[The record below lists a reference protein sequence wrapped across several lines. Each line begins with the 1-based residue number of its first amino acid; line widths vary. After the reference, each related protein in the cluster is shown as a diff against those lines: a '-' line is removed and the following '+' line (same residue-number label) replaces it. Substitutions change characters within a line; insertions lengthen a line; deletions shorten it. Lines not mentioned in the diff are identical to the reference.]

1 MRVSTTT
8 RLTSSLAML
17 ATWVL
22 LVSFPLVAHAVMPVD
37 RVVAVVNNEV
47 VTALELRDRVLA
59 AQGQLRQR
67 GIEAPPLEIL
77 EQQVLER
84 IILERAQLQLAAE
97 TGLRVDEAT
106 VDRAI
111 QSIARNNDLSEDELR
126 AVLAEDGIPWVRFR
140 DQIRTEITLTRLR
153 EREIESQIVVTEA
166 EIDNFITNN
175 PDAFSGEE
183 LFVAHVLIRMPEAP
197 SPAELARYMAR
208 AEELLGRHAAGE
220 DFAQLAAAYS
230 DAPDATQGGA
240 LGWRSIDR
248 LPALFAD
255 VVRSLRPG
263 QVSPVLR
270 SAAGLHLVKLVAV
283 RGGELGGGLDE
294 MEQTRARH
302 ILIRTTEV
310 LSDVDAEARLLG
322 LRERMVRGGERF
334 EELAR
339 IHSDDLSAARGG
351 DLGWIYPG
359 DTVPEFERAMDALEI
374 GEISLPV
381 RSPFGWH
388 LIEVVERRV
397 QDVSDERI
405 RAATRNALRERKA
418 DEAYEAWLRELR
430 DSTFVDYR
438 LDADF

>member
-1 MRVSTTT
+1 MRILSHIK
-8 RLTSSLAML
+8 LTAFLA
-17 ATWVL
+17 AAAACL
-22 LVSFPLVAHAVMPVD
+22 LLPAQAIAQRAVPVD

-47 VTALELRDRVLA
+47 VTALELRERVQA
-59 AQGQLRQR
+59 AMRQLQQR
-67 GIEAPPLEIL
+67 GIEAPPREVLE
-77 EQQVLER
+77 EQVLER
-84 IILERAQLQLAAE
+84 MIIERAQLQLAAE
-97 TGLRVDEAT
+97 TGLRLDEAT

-111 QSIARNNDLSEDELR
+111 ASIARNNNLTEDELR
-126 AVLAEDGIPWVRFR
+126 AVLANDGISWARFR
-140 DQIRTEITLTRLR
+140 EEIRTELTITRLR
-153 EREIESQIVVTEA
+153 EREVESQIVVTEA

-197 SPAELARYMAR
+197 SQADLARYMAR
-208 AEELLGRHAAGE
+208 AEEVLARHAAGE

-230 DAPDATQGGA
+230 DAPDSTQGGG
-240 LGWRSIDR
+240 LGWRSRDR
-248 LPALFAD
+248 LPGLFAD
-255 VVRSLRPG
+255 AVRTLRPG
-263 QVSPVLR
+263 EVSSVLR
-270 SAAGLHLVKLVAV
+270 SPAGLHIVKFVAA
-283 RGGELGGGLDE
+283 RGGELAGGVDE

-310 LSDVDAEARLLG
+310 LSDADAEARLLG
-322 LRERMVRGGERF
+322 LRERMVQGGERF

-339 IHSDDLSAARGG
+339 VHSDDLSAARGG

-359 DTVPEFERAMDALEI
+359 DTVPEFERAMDALAP
-374 GEISLPV
+374 GEISQPV

-397 QDVSDERI
+397 QDVSDERM

-438 LDADF
+438 LETDF

>member
-1 MRVSTTT
+1 MRILSHIK
-8 RLTSSLAML
+8 LTAFLA
-17 ATWVL
+17 ASAACL
-22 LVSFPLVAHAVMPVD
+22 LLPAQAIAQRAVPVD

-47 VTALELRDRVLA
+47 VTALELRERVQA
-59 AQGQLRQR
+59 AMRQLQQR
-67 GIEAPPLEIL
+67 GIEAPPREVLE
-77 EQQVLER
+77 EQVLER
-84 IILERAQLQLAAE
+84 MIIERAQLQLAAE
-97 TGLRVDEAT
+97 TGLRLDEAT

-111 QSIARNNDLSEDELR
+111 ASIARNNNLTEDELR
-126 AVLAEDGIPWVRFR
+126 AVLANDGISWARFR
-140 DQIRTEITLTRLR
+140 EEIRTELTITRLR
-153 EREIESQIVVTEA
+153 EREVESQIVVTEA

-197 SPAELARYMAR
+197 SQADLARYMAR
-208 AEELLGRHAAGE
+208 AEEVLARHAAGE

-230 DAPDATQGGA
+230 DAPDSTQGGG
-240 LGWRSIDR
+240 LGWRSRDR
-248 LPALFAD
+248 LPGLFAD
-255 VVRSLRPG
+255 AVRTLRPG
-263 QVSPVLR
+263 EVSSVLR
-270 SAAGLHLVKLVAV
+270 SPAGLHIVKFVAA
-283 RGGELGGGLDE
+283 RGGELAGGVDE

-310 LSDVDAEARLLG
+310 LSDADAEARLLG
-322 LRERMVRGGERF
+322 LRERMVQGGERF

-339 IHSDDLSAARGG
+339 VHSDDLSAARGG

-359 DTVPEFERAMDALEI
+359 DTVPEFERAMDALAP
-374 GEISLPV
+374 GEISQPV

-397 QDVSDERI
+397 QDVSDERM

-438 LDADF
+438 LETDF

>member
-1 MRVSTTT
+1 MRILSHIK
-8 RLTSSLAML
+8 LTAVLA
-17 ATWVL
+17 AAAACL
-22 LVSFPLVAHAVMPVD
+22 LLPAQAVAQRAVPVD

-47 VTALELRDRVLA
+47 VTALELRERVEA
-59 AQGQLRQR
+59 AIRQLQQR
-67 GIEAPPLEIL
+67 GIEAPPLEVL
-77 EQQVLER
+77 EEQVLER
-84 IILERAQLQLAAE
+84 MIIERAQLQLAAE
-97 TGLRVDEAT
+97 TGLRLDEAT

-111 QSIARNNDLSEDELR
+111 ASIARNNNLTEEELR
-126 AVLAEDGIPWVRFR
+126 AVLVEDGISWARFR
-140 DQIRTEITLTRLR
+140 EEIRTELTITRLR
-153 EREIESQIVVTEA
+153 EREVESQIVVTEA

-197 SPAELARYMAR
+197 SQADLARYMAR
-208 AEELLGRHAAGE
+208 AEEVLSRHAAGE

-230 DAPDATQGGA
+230 DAPDSTQGGG
-240 LGWRSIDR
+240 LGWRSRDR
-248 LPALFAD
+248 LPGLFAEA
-255 VVRSLRPG
+255 VRTLRPG
-263 QVSPVLR
+263 EVSPVLR
-270 SAAGLHLVKLVAV
+270 SPAGLHIVKFVAV
-283 RGGELGGGLDE
+283 RGGELAGGADE

-310 LSDVDAEARLLG
+310 LSDADAEARLLG
-322 LRERMVRGGERF
+322 LRERMVQGGERF

-359 DTVPEFERAMDALEI
+359 DTVPEFERAMDALSP
-374 GEISLPV
+374 GEISQPV

-397 QDVSDERI
+397 QDVSDERM

-418 DEAYEAWLRELR
+418 DEAYDAWLRELR
-430 DSTFVDYR
+430 DSTFVEYR
-438 LDADF
+438 LETDF